1 MVAVLYIILYLLCGA
16 AIVQFLLP
24 AHKPLTR
31 WWLGLSLGL
40 FLFMWLPALMAFAF
54 KFSKTAHYLALIL
67 LAILTA
73 GAYFTRDKKHALKK
87 WDQEETTFL
96 IILVTIALPLTIFGG
111 YLQYTHNLRPAA
123 DGSYHVGQSTYGDL
137 PLHTAI
143 ITSMRDASFPPDYS
157 ILPGELLSYPFLM
170 DSLSTTLYMFGFSL
184 QLSMIV
190 PGTLMMA
197 LCFAGYLLLAREMA
211 GSKRAVVLAALL
223 FFLNGGLGF
232 LYTFDRAAGDVT
244 ERLHEV
250 MDGYYKTPTNQPD
263 PYNLRWSNVIADLM
277 IPQRTILGGWTMVL
291 PCIYLLFT
299 AFAPWRPESRGN
311 IRQILLLGIWAGGLP
326 LIHTHSFLALGLI
339 SVGFLLYTFVH
350 LTRYEW
356 WKWQRFLPWLL
367 LAGIATTVLAL
378 LQSYP
383 FLAMVIL
390 SGGYLFYTL
399 VHVPKHEWK
408 QRLPSWLLFGGVTIA
423 LALPQLITWTF
434 TQASGS
440 SHFLRFQFNWVNN
453 PDGQGLIDF
462 YLWFY
467 IKNIGLPV
475 ILLLCALTEKNARH
489 RFLAAGA
496 FMIFIAAEFIRFQ
509 PNEYDNNKLFYVWYM
524 IGAILAADY
533 AVMLFDKLRGL
544 RGRYVL
550 AGFAAVVFFLSAGL
564 TLARE
569 AVSDYQSFSKE
580 DIAAAAYIEQETPA
594 HAVFLT
600 GFEQHLNPVSSLA
613 GRTIICGPNLW
624 LYYHGFDTTQRN
636 RDIARFYTDP
646 QSNLDVLL
654 KYQVEYILLSS
665 HERSSEYFDVNYA
678 GIEMLFPL
686 SYTSDNGEISIYM
699 VPEKYRDKK

>member
-1 MVAVLYIILYLLCGA
+1 MVAVLYLIVYLLCGA

-24 AHKPLTR
+24 AHKSLTR

-40 FLFMWLPALMAFAF
+40 FLLMWLPALMAFVLTFCKA
-54 KFSKTAHYLALIL
+54 AHYFALIP
-67 LAILTA
+67 LTLITL
-73 GAYFTRDKKHALKK
+73 GAYFLRDKKHVLRK

-96 IILVTIALPLTIFGG
+96 IILVTIALPLTVLGG
-111 YLQYTHNLRPAA
+111 YLQYTHNLRLAA

-170 DSLSTTLYMFGFSL
+170 DSLSTSLYMFGFSL

-197 LCFAGYLLLAREMA
+197 LCFAGYLLIAREMA
-211 GSKRAVVLAALL
+211 GSKRAVILAALL

-232 LYTFDRAAGDVT
+232 LYTFDRAAGDVS
-244 ERLHEV
+244 ERLYEV

-277 IPQRTILGGWTMVL
+277 IPQRTILGGWAMVM

-299 AFAPWRPESRGN
+299 AFAPWRQENKGN
-311 IRQILLLGIWAGGLP
+311 IRHILLLGVWAGGLP
-326 LIHTHSFLALGLI
+326 LIHTHSFLALGLL
-339 SVGFLLYTFVH
+339 SGGFLLYTLLRTPREFAISR
-350 LTRYEW
+350 L
-356 WKWQRFLPWLL
+356 LPWLYY
-367 LAGIATTVLAL
+367 GVIAL
-378 LQSYP
+378 L
-383 FLAMVIL
+383 
-390 SGGYLFYTL
+390 
-399 VHVPKHEWK
+399 
-408 QRLPSWLLFGGVTIA
+408 
-423 LALPQLITWTF
+423 LALPQLVTWTF

-440 SHFLRFQFNWVNN
+440 SHFLRLQFNWVNN

-475 ILLLCALTEKNARH
+475 ILLVCALAEKNPKH

-496 FMIFIAAEFIRFQ
+496 FMIFLAAEFIRFQ
-509 PNEYDNNKLFYVWYM
+509 PNEYDNNKLFYIWYM

-533 AVMLFDKLRGL
+533 AVLMFDRLRGL

-550 AGFAAVVFFLSAGL
+550 AGFAAIVFFLSAGL

-569 AVSDYQSFSKE
+569 VVSDYQSFSKE

-613 GRTIICGPNLW
+613 GRTIVCGPGLW
-624 LYYHGFDTTQRN
+624 LYYHGFDTTERN
-636 RDIARFYTDP
+636 TDIVRFYSDP
-646 QSNLDVLL
+646 QNNLDVLV

-665 HERSSEYFDVNYA
+665 YERSSSYFDVDYA
-678 GIEMLFPL
+678 GIESLFPL

-699 VPEKYRDKK
+699 VPDTYREQQSAEG

>member
-1 MVAVLYIILYLLCGA
+1 MVAVLYLIVYLLCGA

-24 AHKPLTR
+24 SHKPLTR

-40 FLFMWLPALMAFAF
+40 FLLMWLPALMAFAL
-54 KFSKTAHYLALIL
+54 KFSMAAHYAALAL
-67 LAILTA
+67 LAMITA
-73 GAYFTRDKKHALKK
+73 GAYFVRDKKHALKK
-87 WDQEETTFL
+87 WDKEENTFL
-96 IILVTIALPLTIFGG
+96 IMLVCIALPLTILGG

-123 DGSYHVGQSTYGDL
+123 DGSFHVGQSTYGDL

-143 ITSMRDASFPPDYS
+143 ITSMRNASFPPDYS

-170 DSLSTTLYMFGFSL
+170 DSLSTSLYTFGFSL
-184 QLSMIV
+184 QLSMAV

-197 LCFAGYLLLAREMA
+197 LCFAGYLLVAREMA
-211 GSKRAVVLAALL
+211 GSKRAVVLATLL

-232 LYTFDRAAGDVT
+232 LYTFDRAAGDVS

-277 IPQRTILGGWTMVL
+277 IPQRTILGGWAMVL

-299 AFAPWRPESRGN
+299 AFAPWRQENKAGLRH
-311 IRQILLLGIWAGGLP
+311 ILLLGVWAGGLP
-326 LIHTHSFLALGLI
+326 LIHTHSFLALGLM
-339 SVGFLLYTFVH
+339 SGGFMLYTLVH
-350 LTRYEW
+350 APRELTIS
-356 WKWQRFLPWLL
+356 RFLPWLWYG
-367 LAGIATTVLAL
+367 AVVVL
-378 LQSYP
+378 
-383 FLAMVIL
+383 
-390 SGGYLFYTL
+390 
-399 VHVPKHEWK
+399 
-408 QRLPSWLLFGGVTIA
+408 
-423 LALPQLITWTF
+423 LALPQLFTWTF

-440 SHFLRFQFNWVNN
+440 NHFLRFLFNWVNN
-453 PDGQGLIDF
+453 PEGQGLIDF

-475 ILLLCALTEKNARH
+475 ILLLCALTEKNMRH

-496 FMIFIAAEFIRFQ
+496 FMIFLAAEFIRFQ

-533 AVMLFDKLRGL
+533 AVLLFDKLRGL

-550 AGFAAVVFFLSAGL
+550 AGFAAIVFFLSAGL

-569 AVSDYQSFSKE
+569 VVSDYQSFSKE
-580 DIAAAAYIEQETPA
+580 DIAAAAYIEEETPA

-613 GRTIICGPNLW
+613 GRTIVCGPGLW
-624 LYYHGFDTTQRN
+624 LYYHGFDTTERN
-636 RDIARFYTDP
+636 MDIARFYNDP
-646 QSNLDVLL
+646 QNNLDVLL

-665 HERSSEYFDVNYA
+665 HERGSDYFDVDYS
-678 GIEMLFPL
+678 GLESLFPL

-699 VPEKYRDKK
+699 VPEKYREQGGVG

>member
-1 MVAVLYIILYLLCGA
+1 MVAVLYLIVYLLCGA
-16 AIVQFLLP
+16 AIVQLLLP
-24 AHKPLTR
+24 AHKFLTR

-40 FLFMWLPALMAFAF
+40 FLLMWLPALMAFVF
-54 KFSKTAHYLALIL
+54 RFSKTAHYFALIPLALI
-67 LAILTA
+67 TS
-73 GAYFTRDKKHALKK
+73 GAYFVRDKKHALKK

-96 IILVTIALPLTIFGG
+96 IILVTIALPLTVLGG
-111 YLQYTHNLRPAA
+111 YLQYTHNLRLAA

-170 DSLSTTLYMFGFSL
+170 DSLSTSLYMFGFSL

-197 LCFAGYLLLAREMA
+197 LCFAGYLLIAREMA

-232 LYTFDRAAGDVT
+232 LYTFDRAAGDVS

-277 IPQRTILGGWTMVL
+277 IPQRTILGGWAMVM

-299 AFAPWRPESRGN
+299 AFAPWRQESKTN
-311 IRQILLLGIWAGGLP
+311 IRHLLLLGIWAGGLP
-326 LIHTHSFLALGLI
+326 LIHTHSFLALGLL
-339 SVGFLLYTFVH
+339 SGGFLLYTLLRAPRECAVSR
-350 LTRYEW
+350 L
-356 WKWQRFLPWLL
+356 LPWLYY
-367 LAGIATTVLAL
+367 GVIA
-378 LQSYP
+378 
-383 FLAMVIL
+383 
-390 SGGYLFYTL
+390 L
-399 VHVPKHEWK
+399 V
-408 QRLPSWLLFGGVTIA
+408 
-423 LALPQLITWTF
+423 LALPQLVTWTF

-440 SHFLRFQFNWVNN
+440 SHFLRLQFNWVNN
-453 PDGQGLIDF
+453 PDRQGLIDL

-475 ILLLCALTEKNARH
+475 ILLMCALVEKNPKH

-496 FMIFIAAEFIRFQ
+496 FMIFLAAELIRFQ
-509 PNEYDNNKLFYVWYM
+509 PNEYDNNKLFYIWYM

-533 AVMLFDKLRGL
+533 AVTLFDRLRGL

-550 AGFAAVVFFLSAGL
+550 AGFSAVIFFLSAGL

-569 AVSDYQSFSKE
+569 VVSDYQSFSKE
-580 DIAAAAYIEQETPA
+580 DIAAAAYIEQETSA

-613 GRTIICGPNLW
+613 GRTIVCGPGLW

-636 RDIARFYTDP
+636 RDIARFYSDP
-646 QSNLDVLL
+646 KSNMDVLI

-665 HERSSEYFDVNYA
+665 YERSSNYFDLDYA
-678 GIEMLFPL
+678 GIESLFPL

-699 VPEKYRDKK
+699 VPDTYREQQGAEG

>member
-1 MVAVLYIILYLLCGA
+1 MVAALYLIVYLLCGA
-16 AIVQFLLP
+16 AIVQLLLP
-24 AHKPLTR
+24 AHKSLTR

-40 FLFMWLPALMAFAF
+40 FLLMWLPALMAFVF
-54 KFSKTAHYLALIL
+54 RFSKTAHYFALIPLALITL
-67 LAILTA
+67 
-73 GAYFTRDKKHALKK
+73 GAFFARDKKHALKK

-96 IILVTIALPLTIFGG
+96 IILVTIALPLTVLGG
-111 YLQYTHNLRPAA
+111 YLQYTHNLRLAA

-170 DSLSTTLYMFGFSL
+170 DSLSTSLYMFGFSL

-197 LCFAGYLLLAREMA
+197 LCFAGYLLIAREMA

-232 LYTFDRAAGDVT
+232 LYTFDRAAGDVS

-277 IPQRTILGGWTMVL
+277 IPQRTILGGWAMIM

-299 AFAPWRPESRGN
+299 AFAPWRQESKTN
-311 IRQILLLGIWAGGLP
+311 IRHLLLLGIWAGGLP
-326 LIHTHSFLALGLI
+326 LIHTHSFLALGLL
-339 SVGFLLYTFVH
+339 SGGFLLYTLLRAPREFAVSR
-350 LTRYEW
+350 L
-356 WKWQRFLPWLL
+356 LPWLYY
-367 LAGIATTVLAL
+367 GVIA
-378 LQSYP
+378 
-383 FLAMVIL
+383 
-390 SGGYLFYTL
+390 L
-399 VHVPKHEWK
+399 V
-408 QRLPSWLLFGGVTIA
+408 
-423 LALPQLITWTF
+423 LALPQLVTWTF

-440 SHFLRFQFNWVNN
+440 SHFLRLQFNWVNN
-453 PDGQGLIDF
+453 PDRQGLIDL

-475 ILLLCALTEKNARH
+475 ILLLCALVEKNPKH

-496 FMIFIAAEFIRFQ
+496 FMIFLAAELIRFQ
-509 PNEYDNNKLFYVWYM
+509 PNEYDNNKLFYIWYM

-533 AVMLFDKLRGL
+533 AVTLFDRLRGL

-550 AGFAAVVFFLSAGL
+550 AGFSAVIFFLSAGL

-569 AVSDYQSFSKE
+569 VVSDYQSFSKE

-613 GRTIICGPNLW
+613 GRTIVCGPGLW

-636 RDIARFYTDP
+636 RDIARFYSDP
-646 QSNLDVLL
+646 KSNMDVLI

-665 HERSSEYFDVNYA
+665 YERSSNYFDLDYA
-678 GIEMLFPL
+678 GIESVFPL

-699 VPEKYRDKK
+699 VPDTYRKQQGTEG

>member
-1 MVAVLYIILYLLCGA
+1 MAAALYLIVYLLCGA

-40 FLFMWLPALMAFAF
+40 FLLMWLPALAAFALT
-54 KFSKTAHYLALIL
+54 FSKTAHYAALVL
-67 LAILTA
+67 LVGVTA
-73 GAYFTRDKKHALKK
+73 GAYIARDKKHALKA
-87 WDQEETTFL
+87 WDDQESTFL
-96 IILVTIALPLTIFGG
+96 IMLVCIALPLTILGG

-170 DSLSTTLYMFGFSL
+170 DSLSTSLFMFGFSL

-197 LCFAGYLLLAREMA
+197 LCFAGYLLVAREMA

-232 LYTFDRAAGDVT
+232 LYTFDRAAGDVS

-277 IPQRTILGGWTMVL
+277 IPQRTILGGWAMVL
-291 PCIYLLFT
+291 PCIYLLYT
-299 AFAPWRPESRGN
+299 AFAKGPQENKAGLRH
-311 IRQILLLGIWAGGLP
+311 ILLLGIWAGGLP
-326 LIHTHSFLALGLI
+326 LIHTHSFLALGLL
-339 SVGFLLYTFVH
+339 SGGFLLYT
-350 LTRYEW
+350 
-356 WKWQRFLPWLL
+356 LL
-367 LAGIATTVLAL
+367 LAPRDFLISRFWPWLYYGVIA
-378 LQSYP
+378 
-383 FLAMVIL
+383 
-390 SGGYLFYTL
+390 L
-399 VHVPKHEWK
+399 V
-408 QRLPSWLLFGGVTIA
+408 

-453 PDGQGLIDF
+453 PDGRGLIDF

-475 ILLLCALTEKNARH
+475 ILLLCALTEKNPRH

-496 FMIFIAAEFIRFQ
+496 FMIFLAAEFIRFQ

-533 AVMLFDKLRGL
+533 AVLLFDKLRGL

-550 AGFAAVVFFLSAGL
+550 AGFAAVIFFLSAGL

-569 AVSDYQSFSKE
+569 VVSDYQSFSRE
-580 DIAAAAYIEQETPA
+580 DIAAAAYIEEETPA

-613 GRTIICGPNLW
+613 GRTIVCGPGLW
-624 LYYHGFDTTQRN
+624 LYYHGFDTSQRN
-636 RDIARFYTDP
+636 FDIARFYNDP
-646 QSNLDVLL
+646 QNNLDVLY

-665 HERSSEYFDVNYA
+665 HERSSDYFDVDYA
-678 GIEMLFPL
+678 GLETMFPL
-686 SYTSDNGEISIYM
+686 CYTSENGEISIYM
-699 VPEKYRDKK
+699 VQNIYREQDGEG

>member
-1 MVAVLYIILYLLCGA
+1 MVAVLYLIVYLLCGA
-16 AIVQFLLP
+16 AIVQLLLP
-24 AHKPLTR
+24 AHKFFTR

-40 FLFMWLPALMAFAF
+40 FLLMWLPALMAFVF
-54 KFSKTAHYLALIL
+54 RFSKTAHYFALIPLALI
-67 LAILTA
+67 TS
-73 GAYFTRDKKHALKK
+73 GAYFVRDKKHALKK

-96 IILVTIALPLTIFGG
+96 IILVTIALPLTVLGG
-111 YLQYTHNLRPAA
+111 YLQYTHNLRLAA

-170 DSLSTTLYMFGFSL
+170 DSLSTSLYMFGFSL

-197 LCFAGYLLLAREMA
+197 LCFAGYLLIAREMA

-232 LYTFDRAAGDVT
+232 LYTFDRAAGDVS

-277 IPQRTILGGWTMVL
+277 IPQRTILGGWAMVM

-299 AFAPWRPESRGN
+299 AFAPWRQESKTN
-311 IRQILLLGIWAGGLP
+311 IRHLLLLGIWAGGLP
-326 LIHTHSFLALGLI
+326 LIHTHSFLALGLL
-339 SVGFLLYTFVH
+339 SGGFLLYTLLRAPREFAVSR
-350 LTRYEW
+350 L
-356 WKWQRFLPWLL
+356 LPWLYY
-367 LAGIATTVLAL
+367 GVIA
-378 LQSYP
+378 
-383 FLAMVIL
+383 
-390 SGGYLFYTL
+390 L
-399 VHVPKHEWK
+399 V
-408 QRLPSWLLFGGVTIA
+408 
-423 LALPQLITWTF
+423 LALPQLVTWTF

-440 SHFLRFQFNWVNN
+440 SHFLRLQFNWVNN
-453 PDGQGLIDF
+453 PDRQGLIDL

-475 ILLLCALTEKNARH
+475 ILLMCALVEKNPKH

-496 FMIFIAAEFIRFQ
+496 FMIFLAAELIRFQ
-509 PNEYDNNKLFYVWYM
+509 PNEYDNNKLFYIWYM

-533 AVMLFDKLRGL
+533 AVTLFDRLRGL

-550 AGFAAVVFFLSAGL
+550 AGFSAVIFFLSAGL

-569 AVSDYQSFSKE
+569 VVSDYQSISKE

-613 GRTIICGPNLW
+613 GRTIVCGPGLW

-636 RDIARFYTDP
+636 RDIARFYSDP
-646 QSNLDVLL
+646 KSNMDVLI

-665 HERSSEYFDVNYA
+665 YERSSNYFDLDYA
-678 GIEMLFPL
+678 GIESLFPL

-699 VPEKYRDKK
+699 VPDTYREQQGAEG